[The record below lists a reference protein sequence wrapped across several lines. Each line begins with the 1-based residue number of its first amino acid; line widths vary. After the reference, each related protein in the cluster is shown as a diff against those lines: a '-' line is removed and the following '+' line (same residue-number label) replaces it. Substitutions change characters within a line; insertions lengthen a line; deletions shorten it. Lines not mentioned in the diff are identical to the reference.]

1 MVTQHVSVS
10 LAMPTNLIRRDY
22 CVSVYGTMAVLPDD
36 VTLMTRHDGRVYG
49 DTTNIVEQ
57 RA

>member
-10 LAMPTNLIRRDY
+10 QAMPTNLIRRDY
-22 CVSVYGTMAVLPDD
+22 CVSIYGTMAVLPDD
-36 VTLMTRHDGRVYG
+36 VTLMTRHGRVYG

>member
-22 CVSVYGTMAVLPDD
+22 CVSVYGTMEVLPDD
-36 VTLMTRHDGRVYG
+36 VTLMTRHGRVYG